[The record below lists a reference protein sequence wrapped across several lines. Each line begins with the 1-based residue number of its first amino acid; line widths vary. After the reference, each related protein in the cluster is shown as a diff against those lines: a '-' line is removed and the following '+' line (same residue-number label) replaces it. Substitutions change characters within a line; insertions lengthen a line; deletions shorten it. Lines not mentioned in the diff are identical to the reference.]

1 MPGACGDMMVF
12 WCLGRVGL
20 TCETGRV
27 GLTCETWMHTF
38 ARKRMQQITQ
48 VVQSAYSSGSIS
60 LLKWLNQLTQ
70 VAQSAYSSGSIRL
83 LKWLNQTTQVT
94 QSASTVE
101 SLTRRS
107 HILNPV
113 QPHQLVNGS
122 TLFVY
127 LIWMLNDYQGEL
139 AFLRVPS
146 GTITGTI
153 RDNHEFYD
161 MPEWLPGRILKIQG
175 TEYHTVRC
183 RFFFPI
189 LYQVYY
195 IYTFTSFTLYV
206 IREEKDFFFNISAF
220 KMHFFSSKICIS
232 LK

>member
-1 MPGACGDMMVF
+1 M
-12 WCLGRVGL
+12 L
-20 TCETGRV
+20 
-27 GLTCETWMHTF
+27 
-38 ARKRMQQITQ
+38 QNI
-48 VVQSAYSSGSIS
+48 
-60 LLKWLNQLTQ
+60 Q
-70 VAQSAYSSGSIRL
+70 VAQSAYSSGSIRR
-83 LKWLNQTTQVT
+83 LKWLNQTTQVA
-94 QSASTVE
+94 QSASTADCVTQFSRILNPMQSSAQPDAVE
-101 SLTRRS
+101 SLTRHS

-127 LIWMLNDYQGEL
+127 LIWALNDYQGEL

-161 MPEWLPGRILKIQG
+161 MPEWLPGRIFKIQG

-183 RFFFPI
+183 SFFFPI

-206 IREEKDFFFNISAF
+206 IREEKDFFFNKSAF

-232 LK
+232 LKLILLLHHESAENAFLLPMKDTGKCFRLRIRT

>member
-1 MPGACGDMMVF
+1 M
-12 WCLGRVGL
+12 
-20 TCETGRV
+20 
-27 GLTCETWMHTF
+27 
-38 ARKRMQQITQ
+38 
-48 VVQSAYSSGSIS
+48 IS
-60 LLKWLNQLTQ
+60 LSCLIMSSSFSLGFFFTDIKYSLQSCYLSFLVAYNKYWYKSLVILKNGFST
-70 VAQSAYSSGSIRL
+70 SSYYNKRL
-83 LKWLNQTTQVT
+83 SVC
-94 QSASTVE
+94 
-101 SLTRRS
+101 SLFS
-107 HILNPV
+107 YKIKLHFGNSV

-127 LIWMLNDYQGEL
+127 LIWVLNDYQGEL